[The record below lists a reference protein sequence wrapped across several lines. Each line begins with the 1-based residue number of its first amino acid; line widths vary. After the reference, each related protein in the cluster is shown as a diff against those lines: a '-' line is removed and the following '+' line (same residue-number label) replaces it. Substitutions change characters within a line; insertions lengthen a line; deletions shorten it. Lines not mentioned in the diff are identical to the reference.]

1 MGGGRMTAASATN
14 SLLTIDVKHWMGTDL
29 LGSREQGRKMR
40 EFLMDH
46 IQHQESIRLD
56 FRHVDVMTSAFADEC
71 FGKLW
76 DSTSHSVIKQTIHI
90 TGLTGNNK
98 AVFRFVLVHRS

>member
-1 MGGGRMTAASATN
+1 MTAANATR
-14 SLLTIDVKHWMGTDL
+14 SLFTIDVKDWMGTDL
-29 LGSREQGRKMR
+29 LGSREQGRKLR
-40 EFLMDH
+40 QLLMDH

-71 FGKLW
+71 FGKIW
-76 DSTSHSVIKQTIHI
+76 DSTSHSMIKQMIHI

-98 AVFRFVLVHRS
+98 AVFRFVLAHRN